1 MYLCDLCTSPFRSEI
16 DLALR
21 NHEAQSRI
29 INRFMEKFGVKLKD
43 TFRKKLKRHEKH
55 MNKTAEGMVVIE
67 SQPGMPTTHAT
78 LEKFAQSLLEIGSKR
93 LDEHPEDVTIP
104 DVIQAQRLLI
114 ERSRVK
120 VQEDS
125 LRLAV
130 AKMFGG
136 VGSGPLEPIEAVEA
150 PSSILPD
157 GKESYAPNNSNGET
171 RSATGV

>member
-1 MYLCDLCTSPFRSEI
+1 MYLCDICTSPFRSEI
-16 DLALR
+16 DVALR
-21 NHEAQSRI
+21 NHEVKARI
-29 INRFMEKFGVKLKD
+29 VDRYMKKFGVTKED
-43 TFRKKLKRHEKH
+43 TFRKRLRKHLEH

-67 SQPGMPTTHAT
+67 AQPGMPTTHAT
-78 LEKFAQSLLEIGSKR
+78 LEKFAQRLLEIGDKR
-93 LDEHPEDVTIP
+93 LDEHPENVTIP

-136 VGSGPLEPIEAVEA
+136 IGPGSIEPIEAVEE
-150 PSSILPD
+150 I
-157 GKESYAPNNSNGET
+157 KELEGENHAVSEVAT
-171 RSATGV
+171 ATGV